1 MVNIL
6 EDSLKNQDKKKR
18 IIEKYNSTSYFYDKR
33 YKSIQTEKF
42 EIIFSNFKI
51 NSKLILDMGCG
62 TGLIFEHLLKLILDK
77 RVIRYNYVALDISRN
92 MLLEFKSKVIKR
104 DIKKISLN
112 LVLSDIEFLPFRE
125 NIFNSIFSLT
135 AFQNLPNI
143 KNGIE
148 ELHMVGKNNA
158 DFKFSILKKNIEKE
172 NLMAI
177 LKSRIEDL
185 KLTERDNLEDLVI
198 QGKILKDQP
207 F

>member
-1 MVNIL
+1 M

-148 ELHMVGKNNA
+148 ELYMVGKNNA
-158 DFKFSILKKNIEKE
+158 DFKFSILKKNIQEE
-172 NLMAI
+172 NLINI
-177 LKSRIEDL
+177 LKSKIEDL
-185 KLTERDNLEDLVI
+185 RLTKRDNLEDLVI
-198 QGKILKDQP
+198 QGKILKNKP